1 VEGGSKPYDSPYQLV
16 EKGGKVL
23 TDKSSPVSNC
33 TYVMYN
39 TPVGFSYSYLP
50 FCWKTSLDV
59 KNGSS

>member
-1 VEGGSKPYDSPYQLV
+1 MHVERGRQGVEREEGGSKPYDSPYQLV

-39 TPVGFSYSYLP
+39 TTVGFSFSYLP
-50 FCWKTSLDV
+50 FC
-59 KNGSS
+59 